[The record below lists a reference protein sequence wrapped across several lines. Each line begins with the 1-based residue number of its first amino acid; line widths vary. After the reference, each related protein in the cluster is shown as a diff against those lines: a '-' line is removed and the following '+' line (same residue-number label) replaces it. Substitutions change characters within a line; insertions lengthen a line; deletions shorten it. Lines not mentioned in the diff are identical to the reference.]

1 MNIRACGIVFCY
13 NEENILRDNLAY
25 YLNEGIDLVV
35 FDNAST
41 DASPAIIAE
50 FEQKKDDFR
59 AKIIDVVRI
68 ETKGYEWQKILVA
81 ACEYMHKNLK
91 EYDWI
96 LIIDADGF
104 YYSPVKGMRLLEF
117 LHIAAKYGYNVLN
130 GRVYEF
136 YPTQIDNRLIASS
149 TLRLQ
154 YCQPKFQELL
164 YVNEKHHRIF
174 QYDPSIDFYT
184 TFGHGI
190 RRNSCRVLNKVKYIY
205 KHYPWVSFE
214 HGLKKIFKE
223 RKPRYVER
231 KFGSILHKQY
241 MGMLPIE
248 KDFIKNSKE
257 LFLYR
262 DDKVLISKFK
272 FFLIMEL
279 GKISDCCA
287 PVFMWLDF
295 LRPMQRIVSLPA
307 IIKKTWEALG
317 RISNSLPYSNAW
329 RLVRTTLAQFKQ
341 DFSNEQKVSNIG
353 AKKKTSLL
361 QALRIKILS
370 YGSVIFQHPIA
381 LNYPSIYHFLMT
393 NFCNAACVFCNQ
405 PAQPSGERKEITLDM
420 FKIMVSH
427 IPPETPNIFYL
438 SGGGEPLLAKDLF
451 PIIQYVNTTL
461 PAVDIYIR
469 TNGILLSRYALKLS
483 ELNIFRLEVSV
494 HGCVSVNDSII
505 QRNLSAG
512 IFEGIRLLNRHLSTS
527 KKTIHKVF
535 CVSLSRINIEDL
547 PALITT
553 AHELGVEEVDTFLCR
568 FYPGYEKNMGEKLKK
583 EDSLYFHKELYNSII
598 KKCRKLARSLGIRFE
613 HEPLFFHKFKEKPCF
628 LPWRTVLID
637 WEGDVYPCTGGE
649 VWFEKQVKS
658 GQYNFGNLL
667 REHVYQF
674 WTNEDFIKIRR
685 TCNIKNK
692 ENFIP
697 ECSDCHNTICFKGV
711 DQERGHF
718 LSIHGEK
725 VPRHT

>member
-1 MNIRACGIVFCY
+1 MIRACGIVFCY

-25 YLNEGIDLVV
+25 YLSEGIDLVI

-41 DASPAIIAE
+41 DRSPAIIAE
-50 FEQKKDDFR
+50 FKQKKDDFR
-59 AKIIDVVRI
+59 GKIIDVVRI
-68 ETKGYEWQKILVA
+68 ATVGYEWQKILIA
-81 ACEYMHKNLK
+81 ACEYMHKNLQG
-91 EYDWI
+91 YDWI
-96 LIIDADGF
+96 LIIDSDGF
-104 YYSPVKGMRLLEF
+104 YYSPVKGMSLLEF
-117 LHIAAKYGYNVLN
+117 LSSAAKYGYNVIN
-130 GRVYEF
+130 GKVYEF
-136 YPTQIDNRLIASS
+136 YPTEKDDYAIVSPTQRMH
-149 TLRLQ
+149 

-190 RRNSCRVLNKVKYIY
+190 RRANCRVLNKVKYIY

-248 KDFIKNSKE
+248 KDFIKHSQE
-257 LFLYR
+257 LLLYR
-262 DDKVLISKFK
+262 NEKVLMPAFK
-272 FFLIMEL
+272 FFWIMQL
-279 GKISDCCA
+279 GKISDSFA

-295 LRPMQRIVSLPA
+295 LRPMHRIISLPR
-307 IIKKTWEALG
+307 IIKKTFEAFG
-317 RISNSLPYSNAW
+317 RILNSLPYANAG
-329 RLVRTTLAQFKQ
+329 RLVATMIRQFKQ
-341 DFSNEQKVSNIG
+341 DLSNEKKSSGEAAKKVSII
-353 AKKKTSLL
+353 

-405 PAQPSGERKEITLDM
+405 PPQASLERKEITLDM
-420 FKIMVSH
+420 FKTMVSH

-438 SGGGEPLLAKDLF
+438 SGGGEPFLAKDLF

-461 PAVDIYIR
+461 PAVDVYIR
-469 TNGILLSRYALKLS
+469 TNGILLSRYARQLA
-483 ELNIFRLEVSV
+483 EVNVFRLEISV
-494 HGCVSVNDSII
+494 HGCVSVNDGII

-512 IFEGIRLLNRHLSTS
+512 IFDGIRLLNEHCSVS
-527 KKTIHKVF
+527 KKPMHKVF

-547 PALITT
+547 PALITK
-553 AHELGVEEVDTFLCR
+553 AHELGVEEIDTFFCR

-583 EDSLYFHKELYNSII
+583 EDSLYFHKELYNTVILKS
-598 KKCRKLARSLGIRFE
+598 RKLARSLGIRFE
-613 HEPLFFHKFKEKPCF
+613 HEPLFNKKFKEKPCF
-628 LPWRTVLID
+628 LPWRTVLVD
-637 WEGDVYPCTGGE
+637 WQGDVYPCTGGE

-658 GQYNFGNLL
+658 GRYNFGNLL
-667 REHVYQF
+667 REEVYQF

-697 ECSDCHNTICFKGV
+697 ECFDCHNTICFKGA
-711 DQERGHF
+711 DREQGHF
-718 LSIHGEK
+718 LAMHNERPNVTK
-725 VPRHT
+725 A